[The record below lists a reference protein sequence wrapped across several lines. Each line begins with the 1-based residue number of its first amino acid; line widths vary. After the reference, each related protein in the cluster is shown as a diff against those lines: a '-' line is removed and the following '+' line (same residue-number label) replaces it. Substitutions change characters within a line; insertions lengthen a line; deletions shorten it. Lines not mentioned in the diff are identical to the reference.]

1 MDQER
6 IESVMGRQIFDSR
19 GNPTV
24 EACVTLR
31 DGTQAC
37 ASVPSGASTGM
48 YEACELRDGGEAY
61 GGKGVQQAVDNINA
75 HICGALNDMLVT
87 NQQAIDTAMCAI
99 DGTENKSRLGAN
111 AILAVSLACAKAAAR
126 FCGMPFYRYLGGVN
140 AVTLPVPML
149 NILNGG
155 AHASNNMDIQEFMIF
170 PVGAESFSQAMRMAI
185 ETYAQLGK
193 TLKERGLSTTVGD
206 EGGYAPD
213 LESDRQALELL
224 MEAVERAGYRPGTD
238 VRIAL
243 DAAASEWKTENG
255 YLMPKSER
263 YLTTKDVIA
272 HFKKL
277 AQDYPIQSMEDPLAE
292 EDYDGFAKITQE
304 IGEQVQIVGDDLFVT
319 NPHRLREGIAQ
330 GCANAILIKP
340 NQIGTLSETMET
352 VRLAKAYGY
361 GTILSHR
368 SGETEDTSIADIA
381 VALNAG
387 QIKTGAPART
397 DRVCKYNRLL
407 EIERQLDKTARF
419 GIRP

>member
-1 MDQER
+1 M
-6 IESVMGRQIFDSR
+6 
-19 GNPTV
+19 
-24 EACVTLR
+24 
-31 DGTQAC
+31 
-37 ASVPSGASTGM
+37 
-48 YEACELRDGGEAY
+48 
-61 GGKGVQQAVDNINA
+61 
-75 HICGALNDMLVT
+75 
-87 NQQAIDTAMCAI
+87 
-99 DGTENKSRLGAN
+99 EN
-111 AILAVSLACAKAAAR
+111 
-126 FCGMPFYRYLGGVN
+126 
-140 AVTLPVPML
+140 
-149 NILNGG
+149 
-155 AHASNNMDIQEFMIF
+155 
-170 PVGAESFSQAMRMAI
+170 
-185 ETYAQLGK
+185 
-193 TLKERGLSTTVGD
+193 
-206 EGGYAPD
+206 
-213 LESDRQALELL
+213 
-224 MEAVERAGYRPGTD
+224 
-238 VRIAL
+238 
-243 DAAASEWKTENG
+243 
-255 YLMPKSER
+255 SER

>member
-1 MDQER
+1 MNNER
-6 IESVMGRQIFDSR
+6 ITSVMGRQIFDSR

-37 ASVPSGASTGM
+37 ASVPSGASTGI
-48 YEACELRDGGEAY
+48 YEACELRDGGDAY
-61 GGKGVQQAVDNINA
+61 GGKGVQKAVDNINA
-75 HICGALNDMLVT
+75 HISGALNDMLVT
-87 NQQAIDTAMCAI
+87 NQQAIDMAMCAL

-126 FCGMPFYRYLGGVN
+126 FCGMPFYRYLGGIN

-170 PVGAESFSQAMRMAI
+170 PVGAQCFSHTMRMAV

-193 TLKERGLSTTVGD
+193 TLKARGLSTTVGD

-224 MEAVERAGYRPGTD
+224 LEAVERAGYRPGND
-238 VRIAL
+238 IRIAL
-243 DAAASEWKTENG
+243 DAASSEWKTEDG
-255 YLMPKSER
+255 YRLPKSGQK
-263 YLTTKDVIA
+263 LTAKELIA
-272 HFKKL
+272 HFEQL
-277 AQDYPIQSMEDPLAE
+277 AQEYPIQSIEDPLAE
-292 EDYDGFAKITQE
+292 EDYDGFAQITRQLGQR
-304 IGEQVQIVGDDLFVT
+304 IQIVGDDLFVT
-319 NPHRLREGIAQ
+319 NPGRLKDGIAR

-340 NQIGTLSETMET
+340 NQIGTLSETMEA
-352 VRLAKAYGY
+352 VRLAKAHGY

-407 EIERQLDKTARF
+407 EIERQLDKFARF
-419 GIRP
+419 GC

>member
-277 AQDYPIQSMEDPLAE
+277 AQDYPS
-292 EDYDGFAKITQE
+292 
-304 IGEQVQIVGDDLFVT
+304 
-319 NPHRLREGIAQ
+319 
-330 GCANAILIKP
+330 CANAILIKP

>member
-1 MDQER
+1 
-6 IESVMGRQIFDSR
+6 
-19 GNPTV
+19 
-24 EACVTLR
+24 
-31 DGTQAC
+31 
-37 ASVPSGASTGM
+37 
-48 YEACELRDGGEAY
+48 
-61 GGKGVQQAVDNINA
+61 
-75 HICGALNDMLVT
+75 
-87 NQQAIDTAMCAI
+87 
-99 DGTENKSRLGAN
+99 
-111 AILAVSLACAKAAAR
+111 
-126 FCGMPFYRYLGGVN
+126 
-140 AVTLPVPML
+140 
-149 NILNGG
+149 
-155 AHASNNMDIQEFMIF
+155 
-170 PVGAESFSQAMRMAI
+170 
-185 ETYAQLGK
+185 
-193 TLKERGLSTTVGD
+193 
-206 EGGYAPD
+206 
-213 LESDRQALELL
+213 
-224 MEAVERAGYRPGTD
+224 
-238 VRIAL
+238 
-243 DAAASEWKTENG
+243 
-255 YLMPKSER
+255 MPKSDR

>member
-1 MDQER
+1 MNNER
-6 IESVMGRQIFDSR
+6 ITSVMGRQIFDSR

-37 ASVPSGASTGM
+37 ASVPSGASTGR
-48 YEACELRDGGEAY
+48 YEACELRDGSEEY
-61 GGKGVQQAVDNINA
+61 NGKGVQKAVDNINA
-75 HICGALNDMLVT
+75 HISGALNDMLAT
-87 NQQAIDTAMCAI
+87 NQQAIDLAMCAL
-99 DGTENKSRLGAN
+99 DGTDNKSRLGAN
-111 AILAVSLACAKAAAR
+111 AILAVSLACAKAAAK

-170 PVGAESFSQAMRMAI
+170 PVGANSFSHAMRMAV

-193 TLKERGLSTTVGD
+193 ALKERGLSTTVGD

-224 MEAVERAGYRPGTD
+224 LEAVERAGYRPGKEI
-238 VRIAL
+238 RIAL
-243 DAAASEWKTENG
+243 DAASSEWKTQAG
-255 YLMPKSER
+255 YRLPKSGQQ
-263 YLTTKDVIA
+263 LTTQELID
-272 HFKKL
+272 HFQQL
-277 AQDYPIQSMEDPLAE
+277 AQEYPIQSIEDPLAE
-292 EDYDGFAKITQE
+292 EDYEGFAEITRQ
-304 IGEQVQIVGDDLFVT
+304 IGQQVQIVGDDLFVT
-319 NPHRLREGIAQ
+319 NPSRLKDGIAH

-340 NQIGTLSETMET
+340 NQIGTLSETMEA
-352 VRLAKAYGY
+352 VRLAKAHGY

-407 EIERQLDKTARF
+407 EIERQLDKFARF
-419 GIRP
+419 GC